1 MNCLRINIG
10 IEHGNETFRRE
21 ALDRPVTNKRMLDAF
36 HACAGRNFV
45 TVANSI
51 IGFPEETRE
60 LIFDTIEFNRQLPR
74 EIEASGAFIF
84 TPYHG
89 TSLRDVAIRNGYLE
103 PDSICSLNV
112 TKGSILDMPQI
123 TSQEL
128 QGIARVFSFYVKMPK
143 ECFPKI
149 RVSEGF
155 DLIGEKT
162 FLELREEFQAR
173 YRGSDVGPKENSS
186 FDLVQDTKQWR
197 EGQSYSDLHG

>member
-1 MNCLRINIG
+1 MPLQRLFN
-10 IEHGNETFRRE
+10 
-21 ALDRPVTNKRMLDAF
+21 
-36 HACAGRNFV
+36 
-45 TVANSI
+45 
-51 IGFPEETRE
+51 GF
-60 LIFDTIEFNRQLPR
+60 LIL
-74 EIEASGAFIF
+74 
-84 TPYHG
+84 
-89 TSLRDVAIRNGYLE
+89 
-103 PDSICSLNV
+103 
-112 TKGSILDMPQI
+112 
-123 TSQEL
+123 
-128 QGIARVFSFYVKMPK
+128 